1 MRRPPLRYGYTVS
14 SEGSGSSSTAVKEV
28 LVKVGICRDGRCL
41 ELNDNSGQKQ
51 GVVTE
56 KTGLTLTTVEK
67 CREGELEK
75 NVEGK
80 FESHWKMDKVGDF
93 PNCVAWKEGLDSEV
107 LTRKAVS
114 VNVGPIIQQ
123 EAETIVRKQTLVPEK
138 DQNEDI
144 EVPTCALV
152 DDHNQTQTRGKWKKL
167 ATENCSSS
175 PPLNLLT
182 KSPTLSSSPSSAK
195 ILFFWDWPNSK

>member
-1 MRRPPLRYGYTVS
+1 MRRPPLRNWYTLFP
-14 SEGSGSSSTAVKEV
+14 EGSGSSCMAMKKVP
-28 LVKVGICRDGRCL
+28 VKVGICRDGRSL
-41 ELNDNSGQKQ
+41 ELNENSGQKQ

-56 KTGLTLTTVEK
+56 KTGLILTTVEK
-67 CREGELEK
+67 CGEGEMEK

-107 LTRKAVS
+107 LIREAVS

-144 EVPTCALV
+144 
-152 DDHNQTQTRGKWKKL
+152 
-167 ATENCSSS
+167 
-175 PPLNLLT
+175 
-182 KSPTLSSSPSSAK
+182 
-195 ILFFWDWPNSK
+195 